1 MTTPERELAR
11 LRTITRVMD
20 EAIGL
25 PGTRFRIGLDGL
37 LGLIPGVGDA
47 LSAGIAGYAIIA
59 AARLGAPRSVLARMA
74 GNVVLDTLAGAIPL
88 LGDIFDFGFKANR
101 RNLRTLE
108 SFLAEP
114 QRTRRSSRALVIGT
128 GAALVAVL
136 VVVVALAILLARAV
150 VGAFS

>member
-1 MTTPERELAR
+1 MITHERELAR
-11 LRTITRVMD
+11 LRAITRVMD
-20 EAIGL
+20 EAVGL
-25 PGTRFRIGLDGL
+25 PGTRFRIGLDGV
-37 LGLIPGVGDA
+37 LGLIPGIGDA

-74 GNVVLDTLAGAIPL
+74 GNIVLDTLAGAIPV
-88 LGDIFDFGFKANR
+88 LGDLFDFGFKANR

-128 GAALVAVL
+128 VGGLIGLL
-136 VVVVALAILLARAV
+136 VVVVALAIVLARAV
-150 VGAFS
+150 LGAFS